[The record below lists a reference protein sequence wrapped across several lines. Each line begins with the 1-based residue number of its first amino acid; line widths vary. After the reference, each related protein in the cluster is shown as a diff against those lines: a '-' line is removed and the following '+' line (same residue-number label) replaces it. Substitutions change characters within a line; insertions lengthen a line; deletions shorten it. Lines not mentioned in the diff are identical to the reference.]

1 MRLIFMG
8 TPQFAVPTLRL
19 LLKSGHEVV
28 GVVTKPDRPKGRGRH
43 VSPPPVKIEAVKHG
57 LPVLQP
63 ADLKDSKFLTDLK
76 NFRAECFVVV
86 AFVILPPEVFK
97 MPPRGTVNL
106 HASLLPKYRGAA
118 PIQWAI
124 INGEKET
131 GLTTFYIEEKV
142 DTGKILFQERVKI
155 GKEETAGQ
163 LHDRL
168 AEIGAGL
175 LLKTLDAIEEGRARP
190 IQQRGIPTRAPKIEK
205 DDCRIDWNMSCE
217 KVVNLIRGLSPTPGA
232 FTDWE
237 GKRLKIIRARAVD
250 VRERLSEVPGSVVE
264 ISDEGIAVAAGKG
277 VVLITELQLQG
288 RKRLGVREFL
298 LGKKIDPGTRFD

>member
-298 LGKKIDPGTRFD
+298 LGQKIDPGTRFD

>member
-175 LLKTLDAIEEGRARP
+175 LLKTLDAIEEGRVRP
-190 IQQRGIPTRAPKIEK
+190 VPQRGIPTRAPKIEK

-298 LGKKIDPGTRFD
+298 LGQKIDPGTRFD